1 FYSTIDLIY
10 INTFKLKTTS
20 SIFAYNILVIMSI
33 IESLQWRY
41 ATKKFDDAKLLS
53 NEKLEVLKQA
63 FNLTATSFGLQTIKL
78 IIIENKEVRSKLV
91 APAYYQK
98 QVMDASHLLVFCV
111 QTDVLDIDV
120 DAHFDNITLI
130 RETPETILAPYRADL
145 KRMMQSLTQ
154 QERMEWSIKQA
165 YIALGNIMTVC
176 AVEQIDSCPMEGF
189 DSEQFDLILDLK
201 EMNLKSVLLLPVGYR
216 ADDDM
221 FANFKKVRKQVND
234 AVLEL

>member
-1 FYSTIDLIY
+1 MTIL
-10 INTFKLKTTS
+10 
-20 SIFAYNILVIMSI
+20 
-33 IESLQWRY
+33 ESLQWRY
-41 ATKKFDDAKLLS
+41 ATKKFDVTKLLS
-53 NEKLEVLKQA
+53 DEKLAILKQA

-78 IIIENKEVRSKLV
+78 IIIQNKEVRSKLV

-98 QVMDASHLLVFCV
+98 QVLDASHLLVFCV
-111 QTDVLDIDV
+111 QTDILDADI
-120 DAHFDNITLI
+120 DAHFDNVTFI

-145 KRMMQSLTQ
+145 KRMMQSMSQ
-154 QERMEWSIKQA
+154 QERINWSIKQA
-165 YIALGNIMTVC
+165 YIALGNTMTVC

-189 DSEQFDLILDLK
+189 DSEQFDLILKLR